1 MCSVGTG
8 SSQLALYKGLQQLF
22 VSLYSLNSELNHKTQ
37 ESQSLKLAVSLK
49 DDLSVVVH
57 SVLSSIFLGGSSQFY
72 LKPV

>member
-49 DDLSVVVH
+49 DD
-57 SVLSSIFLGGSSQFY
+57 
-72 LKPV
+72 